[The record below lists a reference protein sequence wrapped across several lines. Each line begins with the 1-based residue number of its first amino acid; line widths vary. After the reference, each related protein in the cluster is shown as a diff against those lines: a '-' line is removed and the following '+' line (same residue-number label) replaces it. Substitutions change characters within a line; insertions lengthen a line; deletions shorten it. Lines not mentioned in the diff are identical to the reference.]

1 MEEALWCN
9 QYATL
14 KTESIQNHTKSHR
27 SPVSWSTGDSKM
39 SPVTDIWYHR
49 KFCCTQFYL
58 FFITLFVIVCQLA
71 QSFYQQE
78 VMNWQPAYSKQFQHI
93 SQGGFTQYV
102 IFDSNTLNE
111 TELDDGA
118 VILSFLSLF
127 VHNFKLFWK
136 WRIIYNKRK
145 ITIKGEKWKFT
156 FCSLLNCYQSHLG
169 PVLAC
174 SIS

>member
-14 KTESIQNHTKSHR
+14 KTESIQSHTKSHR

-49 KFCCTQFYL
+49 KFCYTQFYL
-58 FFITLFVIVCQLA
+58 FLSHYLSLSVNST

-78 VMNWQPAYSKQFQHI
+78 VTNWQPVYSQQFQYI
-93 SQGGFTQYV
+93 SQEVFTQYV

-111 TELDDGA
+111 MM
-118 VILSFLSLF
+118 VHWFCLSCLSLCTTL
-127 VHNFKLFWK
+127 NSSEN
-136 WRIIYNKRK
+136 YASY
-145 ITIKGEKWKFT
+145 ITRAK
-156 FCSLLNCYQSHLG
+156 SLLKVKSGILHFIHCWIVTSHIWG
-169 PVLAC
+169 QC
-174 SIS
+174 